1 MAARPGEVRAG
12 REARARRVPGQGEA
26 HHGGG
31 RRGTA
36 MDGVRGEGRRRR
48 REGLAGAP
56 AQQGRRPVKGRNRPR
71 GGRRSSPHEESSHD
85 SPQATNRGG
94 DGAPGGGNGAPA
106 AQRAREEGEG
116 RLICGPKSSD
126 SHSTFSRLRPFFQG
140 GCPGG
145 EDDGGGRRERGCYA
159 GAAPVTPHARTGMRG
174 QGEGTTT
181 REGPQ
186 GHFCPFDRLS
196 FLFLFFCSLF

>member
-1 MAARPGEVRAG
+1 MAA
-12 REARARRVPGQGEA
+12 
-26 HHGGG
+26 
-31 RRGTA
+31 
-36 MDGVRGEGRRRR
+36 DGARGEGRRRR

-71 GGRRSSPHEESSHD
+71 GGRRSSPHEESSHG

-94 DGAPGGGNGAPA
+94 DGAPGGGGNGAPA

-126 SHSTFSRLRPFFQG
+126 SPSTFSRLHPFFHG

-145 EDDGGGRRERGCYA
+145 EDDGGGGEGDERGVVAREHHRWPPGAPPPVARRSSACDAPCANWDERMERGDDDERGAA
-159 GAAPVTPHARTGMRG
+159 GAL
-174 QGEGTTT
+174 
-181 REGPQ
+181 
-186 GHFCPFDRLS
+186 LS
-196 FLFLFFCSLF
+196 FRPPVFFFAVYFNQYQRCYIIGVDGGFV